1 MLVRRPHFENPWP
14 TRTVMKTLN
23 LAFGGTCGGWEM
35 KVFGIKPV
43 FLHSLALTAV
53 TFWSF
58 STYLPAFLCPTMQV
72 REPWLWSP
80 NLSLHPHSLCPY
92 SVVLMKRIL
101 CEKGHSPEQ
110 DSQVWISCLYL
121 PKGSFS
127 DSASFTLFI
136 IFCAVK
142 NHWFYQLF

>member
-14 TRTVMKTLN
+14 TRTLMKTLN

-58 STYLPAFLCPTMQV
+58 LHTCLLFSVPPC
-72 REPWLWSP
+72 RSE
-80 NLSLHPHSLCPY
+80 SLDCGPQTLACTHTHLCPY